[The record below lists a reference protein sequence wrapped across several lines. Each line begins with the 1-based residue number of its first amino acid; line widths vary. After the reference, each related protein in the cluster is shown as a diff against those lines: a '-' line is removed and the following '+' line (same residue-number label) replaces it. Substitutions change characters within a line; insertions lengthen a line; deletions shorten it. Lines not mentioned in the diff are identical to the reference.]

1 MRHALILMVPLAACG
16 GGDDPPDPNAL
27 PLQAWSESGDV
38 FTEQP
43 LNVSCLNTP
52 TADVNQAVP
61 AITLTTRVTDFQT
74 GAAVPNAAVTAFAGT
89 DQGAVIGTGT
99 SDGNGDLTIV
109 IRNAPDGADPGAP
122 HARFGFKMVCQTPP
136 CDPDFYDTFLL
147 NQYMDPNM
155 TAQTSPSEISTVS
168 KATGAALP
176 ALVGITRTTG
186 TGVLA
191 GALRDCDNHELSN
204 FTATVS
210 SQSGVRAE
218 LTGARTF
225 YFQNGLPARNTVV
238 PVANKDGL
246 FAILELP
253 PTQTAYVQM
262 WGYLDQAAADAG
274 EETLL
279 SELAVPVIADNMITG
294 SYELARN

>member
-1 MRHALILMVPLAACG
+1 MSRLAYALLLPLAACG
-16 GGDDPPDPNAL
+16 GGDDPVDPNAL

-38 FTEQP
+38 FTEQT
-43 LNVSCLNTP
+43 LDVSCLNTP
-52 TADVNQAVP
+52 SADVPQSAP
-61 AITLTTRVTDFQT
+61 TITLDTMVTDFQT
-74 GAAVPNAAVTAFAGT
+74 GAATPNAVVTAFAGA
-89 DQGAVIGTGT
+89 DQSAVIGTATADGT
-99 SDGNGDLTIV
+99 GALTIQLSMTP
-109 IRNAPDGADPGAP
+109 A
-122 HARFGFKMVCQTPP
+122 HTRFGFKMVCATPP

-147 NQYMDPNM
+147 NQYIDPAMPN
-155 TAQTSPSEISTVS
+155 QTSPSEISTVS
-168 KATGAALP
+168 KATGAAIP
-176 ALVGITRTTG
+176 ALVGISRTTG

-191 GALRDCDNHELSN
+191 GALRDCQLHELSN

-210 SQSGVRAE
+210 SQSGVKSE

-238 PVANKDGL
+238 PIANKDGL

-262 WGYLDQAAADAG
+262 WGYLDQAAVDAG

-294 SYELARN
+294 SYELQRN